1 MKDKDIYEILND
13 IEVETPIEETPLNNV
28 ELKRIRKSIKK
39 RVFSNRK
46 KYLIAAL
53 IFFSFIFVISPLGSD
68 VIAKIK
74 EKLAFNPAYGIISVE
89 DDKDLYMLKE
99 PLTVSINNK
108 DMLVKSIDNN
118 GEGLFIQIIGEV
130 YPVEAEEIIYDI
142 GIKLEN
148 GEIKRYDSYGFGS
161 SGSRTVMELWMDI
174 RGIDAK
180 DFALMYKDNVLKEIS
195 LDKAEY
201 KYKYDDI
208 GGNTTNKGILI
219 GGNSYYIEGERYFR
233 LWNDESS
240 LLSRDYNAS
249 MGHIEI
255 KEVRDENGN
264 LLNFEPSNEG
274 TGREYKILDNYSGK
288 INIKIEEVDLNY
300 TLITPTKI
308 TFKDPEKNGDYL
320 LNKDL
325 TFKGIEDKVKITEI
339 KKIKNDIV
347 ICFDISN
354 NTSDD
359 RLIYLFN
366 DTSRPSSGMGD
377 RENMIAEIHLDY
389 DDLTLYEKLTGNI
402 RVNIDQLDVLQKGSW
417 EFTIE

>member
-1 MKDKDIYEILND
+1 
-13 IEVETPIEETPLNNV
+13 
-28 ELKRIRKSIKK
+28 
-39 RVFSNRK
+39 
-46 KYLIAAL
+46 
-53 IFFSFIFVISPLGSD
+53 
-68 VIAKIK
+68 
-74 EKLAFNPAYGIISVE
+74 
-89 DDKDLYMLKE
+89 MLKE
-99 PLTVSINNK
+99 PFTVIINNK
-108 DMLVKSIDNN
+108 DMIVKSIDNN
-118 GEGLFIQIIGEV
+118 EEGLFIQIIGEV
-130 YPVEAEEIIYDI
+130 YPVEAKEIIYDI

-148 GEIKRYDSYGFGS
+148 GEIKRYDSHGFSS
-161 SGSRTVMELWMDI
+161 SGGRTVMELWMDI
-174 RGIDAK
+174 RESNVK

-219 GGNSYYIEGERYFR
+219 GGNSYYIEGERYFK

-255 KEVRDENGN
+255 KEVKDENGN

-300 TLITPTKI
+300 TLNTPTKI
-308 TFKDPEKNGDYL
+308 KFKDPEKNGDYL

-359 RLIYLFN
+359 RIVYLLN
-366 DTSRPSSGMGD
+366 DNSRSGGGMGD
-377 RENMIAEIHLDY
+377 RENMIAEKHLDY
-389 DDLTLYEKLTGNI
+389 ADLNLYEKLTGNI
-402 RVNIDQLDVLQKGSW
+402 TVNINNLDILQKGSW